1 MSKKELSKEE
11 LSEEEDQDQDQDQD
25 QDHDSTSSDS
35 LDNEDDIGDGD
46 GDADP
51 DELEDEGDELDEL
64 DELDQEKET
73 DIEISE
79 VVDDDDKCVHKHTK
93 KNNSDSE
100 DDKRDDDQEEEIIA
114 ELEEIFDDDNKNTSL
129 TYVPDNMRITKPIM
143 TKYERVRILGDRTRQ
158 LLGGAKPM
166 IKGVR
171 NIPAKDIAVL
181 ELKHNLIPL
190 KIERPLPNG
199 KMEIWKISE
208 LKH

>member
-11 LSEEEDQDQDQDQD
+11 LSDQEDQDSPNRDQEL
-25 QDHDSTSSDS
+25 DHDSTTSDDI
-35 LDNEDDIGDGD
+35 DNEDDIGDGD

-51 DELEDEGDELDEL
+51 DELDDDDDDGDGELE
-64 DELDQEKET
+64 EKET

-79 VVDDDDKCVHKHTK
+79 AVDDDDKCVHKYN

-100 DDKRDDDQEEEIIA
+100 DDNKDDGDDGEVIGEI
-114 ELEEIFDDDNKNTSL
+114 EDIFDDDHKNTSMI
-129 TYVPDNMRITKPIM
+129 YVPNNMRITKPIM

-166 IKGVR
+166 IKGVM
-171 NIPAKDIAVL
+171 NMPAKDIAAL
-181 ELKHNLIPL
+181 ELKYNLIPL